1 MDLRISLIQAEL
13 YWESAE
19 KNRAAF
25 EPLLADLEGETDLI
39 ALPEMFTTGFT
50 MNAAT
55 LAEPMEGETHQWMQ
69 KWAAKTEAAVLGSL
83 IIEEEGKYFNRLFCV
98 FPNGKTEHYDKRHLF
113 RMAKED
119 ETFSSGQTRKI
130 IHYKGWKILPQI
142 CYDVRFPAWSRNHAE
157 AGEMDYDCVI
167 YIANFPE
174 RRVSAWSNLLRAR
187 AIENLAYCVG
197 VNRTGT
203 DGKGIYYS
211 GDSAVIDFLGN
222 VLWEARHLPQTA
234 TVKLSYE
241 ALKKYREKFPAYL
254 DADAFSL

>member
-25 EPLLADLEGETDLI
+25 EPLLADLEGKTDLI

-130 IHYKGWKILPQI
+130 IHYKGWKILPNI
-142 CYDVRFPAWSRNHAE
+142 ND
-157 AGEMDYDCVI
+157 
-167 YIANFPE
+167 
-174 RRVSAWSNLLRAR
+174 L
-187 AIENLAYCVG
+187 
-197 VNRTGT
+197 
-203 DGKGIYYS
+203 
-211 GDSAVIDFLGN
+211 
-222 VLWEARHLPQTA
+222 
-234 TVKLSYE
+234 
-241 ALKKYREKFPAYL
+241 
-254 DADAFSL
+254 